1 MIDESALY
9 DYVVQTWAP
18 HDELPTLVIGRS
30 WEPAEN
36 ILSAQVDMIAA
47 VTGTDRESALRRIE
61 TGIRAARPAPEGTA
75 VVYLHGGNWDI
86 DALLASAQR

>member
-61 TGIRAARPAPEGTA
+61 AGIRAAPEETA
-75 VVYLHGGNWDI
+75 IVSLPGGNWDI